1 MKSHSAVKKHQAG
14 NGRETLVE
22 RRLIDELRGV
32 LPAFVQASDAAVGVS
47 FGANVQWMTKAVG
60 CVCSHRSDATPTC
73 LDRRAEPERSCHP
86 FELISRSDASGRLL
100 LCCRR
105 KEKHLPQAVVQLIK
119 MVNYQI
125 ELERGE
131 EQLLDELSS
140 SWESLE
146 AVYEISSDIGLLANP
161 QEQLDRIVYRAS
173 SFRSGL
179 KAILWLDRDGVL
191 HPIAKGTQAPDP
203 RPMSGLFEQAMTT
216 KSNLVF
222 NGRAQI
228 AAEKGVE
235 PELQNATNLAI
246 IPLASRSSSLGCLAV
261 WQEESTH
268 DFDSHHVRFLSAL
281 ALQAAM
287 AVENDRLHRASLE
300 SERLR
305 QEVEI
310 GSEIQQ
316 TLLLGQVPGDFPG
329 LSVAA
334 FTAPSQMID
343 GDFLDF
349 IKPNDQCLD
358 VITGDVMGKGIPA
371 ALVGAATKSHFLRA
385 MSQMLSS
392 STPRRM
398 PEPHEIVAFVHNEVV
413 KQLISLESFV
423 TLCYARFDLEA
434 RRVTIVDCGH
444 TRTVRYRPHTGQADL
459 LKGGNMPL
467 GFIERDV
474 YQQFSFEM
482 EPGDLFFFYSDGL
495 TEAVN
500 ERAEAFGE
508 ERLVDLIASKNHLTV
523 DALVHE
529 IHASVN
535 QFAGGRTLTDDL
547 TCVAVRIMKTDY
559 SRFIRQ
565 TEVEFTSSPRNLG
578 KCRELVRRVC
588 DETPQAGM
596 DESFIS
602 QLELAVNEAV
612 ANVMEHAY
620 EGRATRPIRLRA
632 ELYDDRVMVQI
643 RHEGLP
649 FDPTSVTEP
658 DFDGSKEGGFGVYI
672 INSLVD
678 EVDYVSD
685 ERGGHYINLS
695 KRVSEEV

>member
-1 MKSHSAVKKHQAG
+1 MKSLSAAKKLHAG
-14 NGRETLVE
+14 NGRETLAE
-22 RRLIDELRGV
+22 RRFIDELRGV
-32 LPAFVQASDAAVGVS
+32 LPAFTQASDAAVGIS
-47 FGANVQWMTKAVG
+47 FGAGVQWMTTAAG
-60 CVCSHRSDATPTC
+60 CVCSQKSDGAPAC
-73 LDRRAEPERSCHP
+73 LDRRAQPERSCHP
-86 FELISRSDASGRLL
+86 MDLGARPESQSRLL
-100 LCCRR
+100 LCCRQ
-105 KEKHLPQAVVQLIK
+105 KEKNLPRAVNQLIK
-119 MVNYQI
+119 ILNYQL

-173 SFRSGL
+173 SFRTGL
-179 KAILWLDRDGVL
+179 KAILWLDRDGTL
-191 HPIAKGTQAPDP
+191 DPLAKGLP
-203 RPMSGLFEQAMTT
+203 RPEPRPKGSGLLERAMTT
-216 KSNLVF
+216 KGNLIF
-222 NGRAQI
+222 NGRARI
-228 AAEKGVE
+228 AEEIGVE
-235 PELQNATNLAI
+235 PELRKACNLAI
-246 IPLASRSSSLGCLAV
+246 IPLVSRTYSLGALVV
-261 WQEESTH
+261 WQEEETH
-268 DFDSHHVRFLSAL
+268 DFDTHHIRFLSAL

-287 AVENDRLHRASLE
+287 ALENDRLHRASLE

-316 TLLLGQVPGDFPG
+316 TLLLGQAPGDFPG
-329 LSVAA
+329 LQVAA
-334 FTAPSQMID
+334 FSAPSQMID

-392 STPRRM
+392 SAPRRL
-398 PEPHEIVAFVHNEVV
+398 PEPHEIVSFVHNEVV
-413 KQLISLESFV
+413 KQLITLESFV
-423 TLCYARFDLEA
+423 TLCYARFDLNV
-434 RRVTIVDCGH
+434 RQVTIVDCGH
-444 TRTVRYRPHTGQADL
+444 TRTVRYRPQTGHSDL

-500 ERAEAFGE
+500 ERGEPFGE
-508 ERLVDLIASKNHLTV
+508 ERLVELIASNNQLTV

-535 QFAGGRTLTDDL
+535 QFAGGLTLTDDL

-559 SRFIRQ
+559 SRFLRQ
-565 TEVEFTSSPRNLG
+565 AEVEFTSSPRNLG

-588 DETPQAGM
+588 DETPQCGM
-596 DESFIS
+596 DETFIS

-612 ANVMEHAY
+612 ANVIEHA
-620 EGRATRPIRLRA
+620 
-632 ELYDDRVMVQI
+632 
-643 RHEGLP
+643 
-649 FDPTSVTEP
+649 
-658 DFDGSKEGGFGVYI
+658 
-672 INSLVD
+672 
-678 EVDYVSD
+678 
-685 ERGGHYINLS
+685 
-695 KRVSEEV
+695 